1 MRVEVQA
8 GSPESVEADVL
19 AAPLLFAEG
28 LTRPV
33 ADLNVRLGGLLERL
47 AEQGEVTGKLK
58 TAPFV
63 HMDGQLKAARLALPG
78 IGAREAVDADALRT
92 AAGTLAHEVR
102 GYARTIAWLLDD
114 SLPLPPAEQARAIVD
129 GTLLGSYDPGRW
141 KSSSEPQRLESLVI
155 VSGDDAVGEVARR
168 AGIVAEW
175 ANRARDLANAPPNEL
190 TPEGLADRA
199 AEVAAAGSPRL
210 SVEAPDL
217 DEIRALGMGA
227 FAAVAQASHNP
238 ARLIVIRYD
247 PPEPLGEVVLG
258 LVGKAVTFDTG
269 GISLK
274 KPTYMEDMKGDM
286 AGGGSVIAALG
297 ALAELECPLRVV
309 GVVGATENAIGGGG
323 YRPGDILTAM
333 NGKTIEIINT
343 DAEGRLVLADCLP
356 YARQLGATHL
366 VDFATLTGAMERAL
380 GDFYAGVFANDA
392 DWRTLVVES
401 GEASGDHAWP
411 WPLHS
416 RYRRYVDSDYADMKN
431 SNIRSQGIPVLAAEF
446 LHEFA
451 GEGPWAHID
460 MAGTGFFTW
469 PRHDYLWQRGGTGY
483 GVRLICEL
491 ADRLA
496 AAA

>member
-28 LTRPV
+28 LTGPV

-190 TPEGLADRA
+190 TPERLADRA
-199 AEVAAAGSPRL
+199 AEVAAAGSPRV

-238 ARLIVIRYD
+238 ARLIVMRYD

>member
-28 LTRPV
+28 LTGPV

-141 KSSSEPQRLESLVI
+141 KSSSEPQRLESLMI

-238 ARLIVIRYD
+238 ARLIVMRYD

-392 DWRTLVVES
+392 DWRTLVVEA

>member
-28 LTRPV
+28 LTGPV

-199 AEVAAAGSPRL
+199 AEVAAAGSPRV

>member
-47 AEQGEVTGKLK
+47 AEQGEITGKLK

-210 SVEAPDL
+210 SVEAPGL

-238 ARLIVIRYD
+238 ARLIVMRYD

-491 ADRLA
+491 VDRLA

>member
-8 GSPESVEADVL
+8 GSPESVESDVL
-19 AAPLLFAEG
+19 AAPLLAAEG
-28 LTRPV
+28 LTGSV
-33 ADLNVRLGGLLERL
+33 AALNGRLDGLLARL
-47 AEQGEVTGKLK
+47 AEQGEITGKLR
-58 TAPFV
+58 TAPVV
-63 HMDGQLKAARLALPG
+63 HVEGELKSARLALAG

-92 AAGTLAHEVR
+92 AAGTLAHEAR

-114 SLPLPPAEQARAIVD
+114 SLPLAPAEQARAIVD

-141 KSSSEPQRLESLVI
+141 KSAPEPQRLESLVI
-155 VSGDDAVGEVARR
+155 VSSNDAVGEVARR
-168 AGIVAEW
+168 AGVVAEW

-190 TPEGLADRA
+190 TPNGLADRA

-238 ARLIVIRYD
+238 ARLIVMRYD
-247 PPEPLGEVVLG
+247 PPEPRGDIVLG

-274 KPTYMEDMKGDM
+274 KQTYMEDMKGDM
-286 AGGGSVIAALG
+286 AGGGTVIAALG

-431 SNIRSQGIPVLAAEF
+431 SSIRSQGVPVLAAEF

-451 GEGPWAHID
+451 GEGPWAHVD

>member
-28 LTRPV
+28 LTGPV

-210 SVEAPDL
+210 SVEAPGL

-238 ARLIVIRYD
+238 ARLIVMRYD